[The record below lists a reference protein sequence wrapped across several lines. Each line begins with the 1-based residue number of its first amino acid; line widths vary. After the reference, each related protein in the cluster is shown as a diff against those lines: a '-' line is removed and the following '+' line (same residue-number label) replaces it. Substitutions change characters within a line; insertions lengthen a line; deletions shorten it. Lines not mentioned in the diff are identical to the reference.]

1 MELGPEKKIAKD
13 SEQGVLKR
21 ENEEVVSFNE
31 CKIHLSRYELSD
43 QSISRIKDNLVGIV
57 DSIFNSYLE
66 EFK

>member
-1 MELGPEKKIAKD
+1 MEWGPEKKIAKD

-43 QSISRIKDNLVGIV
+43 QRVTSIKDNLIGIV
-57 DSIFNSYLE
+57 DSVFSSYLE